1 MRLYDRLFD
10 VPVPEAGDGAFTDHL
25 NPSSLV
31 TQRGFIEPGIRDLP
45 ADQRVQFERQ
55 GYFWP
60 DPEDSSP
67 DALVYNQIVT
77 LRDAWAEDDGD
88 TVDMEQ
94 KRREK
99 EEAKRRQRERSM
111 AAQRDPVDDLTPSQR
126 TRFDRYRDT
135 FGLSRKDA
143 AVMASEDPLAIF
155 FEAVLET
162 HNHPTAVANWIL
174 NELLGAID
182 ERSLVDLPFSAE
194 QFGRLV
200 ALINEDVIST
210 RAARTVLDEMLQ
222 SGTDPKA
229 IVETH
234 NLKQL
239 ADSDALA
246 DVVSDVLD
254 DNPNEVARYQDGEKK
269 LLGFFMGQVMQATRG
284 TANPQLTR
292 ELLQEKLNA

>member
-1 MRLYDRLFD
+1 
-10 VPVPEAGDGAFTDHL
+10 
-25 NPSSLV
+25 
-31 TQRGFIEPGIRDLP
+31 
-45 ADQRVQFERQ
+45 VQFERQ

-60 DPEDSSP
+60 DPQDSSA

-77 LRDAWAEDDGD
+77 LRDAWAEDEDD
-88 TVDMEQ
+88 TVDMAQ

-111 AAQRDPVDDLTPSQR
+111 AAQRDPVEDLSRSQR
-126 TRFDRYRDT
+126 ARFDRYRDA

-143 AVMASEDPLAIF
+143 AILASEDPLALY
-155 FEAVLET
+155 FEDVLEA
-162 HNHPTAVANWIL
+162 HNDPTAVANWIL
-174 NELLGAID
+174 NELLGAVD
-182 ERSLVDLPFSAE
+182 ERSLADLPFDAA

-200 ALINEDVIST
+200 ALIDEDVISK
-210 RAARTVLDEMLQ
+210 RAARTVLDEMLE
-222 SGTDPKA
+222 SGTDPDT
-229 IVETH
+229 IVDERD
-234 NLKQL
+234 LKQI

-246 DVVSDVLD
+246 NVVSDVLD

-292 ELLQEKLNA
+292 ELLQEKLND